1 MKRILFL
8 TFMLLIVVIL
18 TGCQKKEK
26 ILKETVY
33 ELYEGETKP
42 LKLEE
47 TFLRKKYVLSQS
59 EAYTSDGLYLTGV
72 KQGEYEGTIIIGKK
86 YDKFKVIIKEF
97 DYGFKDSET
106 YSLYELIDPKFNLPP
121 FKTDELKLE
130 ETEGNVLLSFGTNRL
145 YAVRE
150 GKTKLKLTHVGKT
163 FYKDITVSGIN
174 ELLFT
179 FHKIPLV
186 KEFSTV
192 SDPLVIEENGKTFKV
207 VNGRVVEG
215 IDIFHNIQL
224 NENGKIISKESEYFE
239 NIDYFT
245 FLLAPA
251 ASGVLTVT
259 VYEKDKGILKTEN
272 ITIYSDDLV
281 AKKVDIKCGGKTIRF
296 EISWKPDLESS
307 LKVIEVSPFRLYQK

>member
-8 TFMLLIVVIL
+8 TFALLIVLVL

-47 TFLRKKYVLSQS
+47 TFLRKKYVLSES
-59 EAYTSDGLYLTGV
+59 EAYTFDGLYLTGV
-72 KQGEYEGTIIIGKK
+72 KQGEYEGTITIGKK

-97 DYGFKDSET
+97 DYGFKGSET
-106 YSLYELIDPKFNLPP
+106 YFLYELIDPKFNLPP

-130 ETEGNVLLSFGTNRL
+130 ETEGSVLLSFGTNRL

-179 FHKIPLV
+179 FHQVPLI
-186 KEFSTV
+186 KEFSTTTN
-192 SDPLVIEENGKTFKV
+192 PLKIQENSKTFKV
-207 VNGRVVEG
+207 INGRIVQG
-215 IDIFHNIQL
+215 MDLFHNIQL
-224 NENGKIISKESEYFE
+224 NENGQILSEANEYFQD
-239 NIDYFT
+239 IDYFT
-245 FLLAPA
+245 FLFAPVA
-251 ASGVLTVT
+251 TGVLTIT
-259 VYEKDKGILKTEN
+259 VYEKDNGVLKTEKVN
-272 ITIYSDDLV
+272 IYNDDLV
-281 AKKVDIKCGGKTIRF
+281 ARKININCLGKTIRF
-296 EISWKPDLESS
+296 DLFWQPDNESS
-307 LKVIEVSPFRLYQK
+307 LKIVEVSPFRLYRK

>member
-8 TFMLLIVVIL
+8 TFALLIALVLI
-18 TGCQKKEK
+18 GCQKKEK

-33 ELYEGETKP
+33 DLYEGETKP

-47 TFLRKKYVLSQS
+47 TFLKKKYVLSGS
-59 EAYTSDGLYLTGV
+59 EAYTFNGLYLTGV
-72 KQGEYEGTIIIGKK
+72 KSGEYEGTITIGKK

-97 DYGFKDSET
+97 DYGFKDPET

-130 ETEGNVLLSFGTNRL
+130 ETEGNVLLSFGANRL

-163 FYKDITVSGIN
+163 FYKNITVSGVN

-251 ASGVLTVT
+251 ASGVLTIT
-259 VYEKDKGILKTEN
+259 VYEKDNGVLKTEKVN
-272 ITIYSDDLV
+272 IYNDDLV
-281 AKKVDIKCGGKTIRF
+281 ARKININCLGKTIRF
-296 EISWKPDLESS
+296 DLFWQPDNESS
-307 LKVIEVSPFRLYQK
+307 LKIVEVSPFRLYRK